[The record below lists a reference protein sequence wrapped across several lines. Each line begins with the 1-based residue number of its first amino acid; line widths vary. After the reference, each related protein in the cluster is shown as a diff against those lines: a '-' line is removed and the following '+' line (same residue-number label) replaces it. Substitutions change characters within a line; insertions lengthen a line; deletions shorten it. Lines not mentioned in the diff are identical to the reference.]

1 MVHNYFVPRR
11 SDAMEEEQD
20 ETVGLTEAVRKKI
33 SQSQVKGADAAK
45 AGNNGTTSDRS
56 DEILAGAEVA
66 GRYILSEKI
75 LEDETYIT
83 FRAEHKLINRRVNVK
98 FLRAHLSDDRDALLA
113 FQLLVQEQSA
123 GRQSDP
129 AGSCAD
135 FGVADDGRP
144 YAVYVPTGGGNS
156 GHHDASG
163 ETLDLAETIRREIEE
178 AKKKQD
184 S

>member
-1 MVHNYFVPRR
+1 
-11 SDAMEEEQD
+11 MEDEQE

-33 SQSQVKGADAAK
+33 SEAQVKGADSAK
-45 AGNNGTTSDRS
+45 AGTTTSHRGD
-56 DEILAGAEVA
+56 DNLAGTEVA
-66 GRYILSEKI
+66 GRFILSEKI

-83 FRAEHKLINRRVNVK
+83 FRAEHKLLNRRVNVK
-98 FLRAHLSDDRDALLA
+98 FLRAHLGDDKDALLA

-129 AGSCAD
+129 AGSCAE
-135 FGVADDGRP
+135 FGMEEGRP
-144 YAVYVPTGGGNS
+144 YAVYIATGGS
-156 GHHDASG
+156 SAEHDASG